1 MGIVADE
8 AVRQLVHTPAELV
21 SEFVAWAEHNQAD
34 PGIKFGIPSVDQ
46 RVIPMR
52 AGELVSFIARPG
64 HGKTSMLA
72 YLARTVGKRLM
83 ADPDDKRVVVY
94 VTWEQSSEELTS
106 FFLADD
112 TRSVSDVAW
121 GRVDLDAIRAQAIK
135 GVHMPVWVIGHGI
148 GRAGEINVPR
158 MTPEVVLKAIETME
172 QDHGR
177 KPALILFDYLQLIPV
192 AHGGD
197 RMQQVT
203 EVPILV
209 KELALRVGAPAVVGV
224 QARREVDDR
233 PDKLPELRDAQ
244 WASSIEQTCDKVFGM
259 LRPTLYRQDF
269 VQLGDKELKVTENLL
284 LLRMLKQRGDAGSYT
299 WALHFAPQYIQL
311 TEMELRAA
319 TEDIP
324 F

>member
-1 MGIVADE
+1 MNVDE
-8 AVRQLVHTPAELV
+8 QIRGLVHTPAELV
-21 SEFVAWAEHNQAD
+21 SEFVAWAERNQSD
-34 PGIKFGIPSVDQ
+34 PGIQFGIPSVDK

-72 YLARTVGKRLM
+72 YLARSVGKRLM
-83 ADPDDKRVVVY
+83 ATPDDNRVVVY

-112 TRSVSDVAW
+112 THSVSDVAW
-121 GRVDLDAIRAQAIK
+121 GRVDLDTIRAQAIK
-135 GVHMPVWVIGHGI
+135 GVHLPVWVIGHGI
-148 GRAGEINVPR
+148 GRAGEFHIPR
-158 MTPEVVLKAIETME
+158 MTPDVVLRAIETME

-177 KPALILFDYLQLIPV
+177 KPALMLFDYLQLIPV
-192 AHGGD
+192 DQARD
-197 RMQQVT
+197 RIQQVT

-233 PDKLPELRDAQ
+233 ADKLPELRDAQ
-244 WASSIEQTCDKVFGM
+244 WASSIEQTSDKVFG
-259 LRPTLYRQDF
+259 LWRPVLTEKESQF
-269 VQLGDKELKVTENLL
+269 IELGERRVKVTETLL
-284 LLRMLKQRGDAGSYT
+284 LLRMLKQRGDAGRYT
-299 WALHFAPQYIQL
+299 WAMHFAPQFVKL
-311 TEMELRAA
+311 AEMELDAPGQ
-319 TEDIP
+319 DIP